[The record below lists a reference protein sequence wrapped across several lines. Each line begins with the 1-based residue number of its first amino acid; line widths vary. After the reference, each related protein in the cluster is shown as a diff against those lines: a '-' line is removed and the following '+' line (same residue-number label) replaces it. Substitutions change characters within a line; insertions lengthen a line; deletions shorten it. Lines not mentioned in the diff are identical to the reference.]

1 MDDQV
6 SEILDKVKSALERGD
21 VDGAIRSLQSL
32 HPADRAEAFLD
43 LKNPEQQTILGEL
56 DTETTAGMLEEMSE
70 FEAREVAASLP
81 PEDLAEVLDEMSPEG
96 AADILGDLPKEQAE
110 STLAQMEEAEEV
122 QSLLQY
128 PDDTAGGLMS
138 PDFISLAPEMSV
150 QSVIDHLRMVSPGSD
165 SPYYLYVTSRTGEL
179 LGVLPLREL
188 ITASPL
194 ARIESV
200 MIRDV
205 RTVAVDTPQE
215 ELALLSKKYGLLLL
229 PVVDSQ
235 HTLVGVVKSRD
246 LVEVIE
252 EEAEDDLFRLAGVAS
267 AEYVVWSPL
276 RSDVKRRLPWLLINL
291 GTAFFAAFVVSLFE
305 ATIERLA
312 IVAVFQGI
320 VAGQG
325 GNAATQTITLMV
337 RGLALQEVALKD
349 IWDLLLREVV
359 LGVINGIAVGTAVG
373 LGAYLWVGNWM
384 LGVVIAIAMIGTI
397 VVAGISGTL
406 VPLMLRAVGLD
417 PALASGV
424 LVTAVTDS
432 VGFGLFLSLATVFL
446 L

>member
-6 SEILDKVKSALERGD
+6 TDILEQVRSALEAGD
-21 VDGAIRSLQSL
+21 VDRAIRSLQTL

-43 LKNPEQQTILGEL
+43 LENPDQQTILGEL

-70 FEAREVAASLP
+70 SEALEVAASLP

-96 AADILGDLPKEQAE
+96 AADILGDLPKDQAA

-122 QSLLQY
+122 QPLLQY

-138 PDFISLAPEMSV
+138 PDFISLLPEMTV
-150 QSVIDHLRMVSPGSD
+150 QHVIEHLREVSPGSD
-165 SPYYLYVTSRTGEL
+165 SPYYLYVTTEEGAL
-179 LGVLPLREL
+179 QGVLPLREL
-188 ITASPL
+188 ITANP
-194 ARIESV
+194 AAQVQSV
-200 MIRDV
+200 MIREL
-205 RTVAVDTPQE
+205 RTVPVDTPQD
-215 ELALLSKKYGLLLL
+215 ELARVSKKYGLLLL
-229 PVVDSQ
+229 PVVDAANK
-235 HTLVGVVKSRD
+235 LVGVVKSRD

-252 EEAEDDLFRLAGVAS
+252 EETEDDLFRLAGVAS

-276 RSDVKRRLPWLLINL
+276 RSDVSRRLPWLLINL

-337 RGLALQEVALKD
+337 RGLALQEVAFKD
-349 IWDLLLREVV
+349 IWKLLMREVL
-359 LGVINGIAVGTAVG
+359 LGVINGVTVGAAVGV
-373 LGAYLWVGNWM
+373 GAYLWVGNWM
-384 LGVVIAIAMIGTI
+384 LGAVIAIAMIGTI
-397 VVAGISGTL
+397 VVAGISGTV
-406 VPLMLRAVGLD
+406 VPLILRATGLD

-432 VGFGLFLSLATVFL
+432 VGFGLFLSLATLFL